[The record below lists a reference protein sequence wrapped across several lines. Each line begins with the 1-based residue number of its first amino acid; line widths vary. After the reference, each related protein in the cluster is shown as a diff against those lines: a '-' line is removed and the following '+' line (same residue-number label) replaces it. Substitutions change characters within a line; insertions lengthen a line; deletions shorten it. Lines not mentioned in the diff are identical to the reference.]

1 MAQKKEIYREKM
13 KQTGHWKY
21 TELYDMLFDWFKDE
35 GYKLTEDLYNE
46 KLKGNGK
53 EIIIRWTAERK
64 ITDYFKYQIKI
75 DWHILGMQDVEVE
88 IDEKKVKTNKGEVE
102 LVFRGTI
109 IKDYEKRWE
118 DNPLLK
124 FMRSVY
130 EKHVIRKTV
139 KEYEDD
145 LEEETKILISDTKEF
160 LRIPAR

>member
-1 MAQKKEIYREKM
+1 MVQKKEVYREKM

-21 TELYDMLFDWFKDE
+21 TDLYDMLFDWFKDE
-35 GYKLTEDLYNE
+35 DYKLTEDLYNE
-46 KLKGNGK
+46 KLQGYGK

-64 ITDYFKYQIKI
+64 ITDYFKYQIKL

-88 IDEKKVKTNKGEVE
+88 IDGKKVKTNKGEIE
-102 LVFRGTI
+102 IVFRGTI

-130 EKHVIRKTV
+130 EKHIIRKTV

-145 LEEETKILISDTKEF
+145 LEDETKILISDTKEF